1 METSVGSKV
10 LNVTSPGDEDIT
22 LDISI
27 LDNDPFNNAILED
40 NVVALTNEIDSKKI
54 NINANYKGIAPLITL
69 AIFNNKPKVIEYL
82 LSRKEIDTNISST
95 YWNNSTPLHI
105 AADQLNLELLKSLF
119 DKGANPNNLDSYKNT
134 PLHIVSLQC
143 EKGKIIFPFVK
154 LLLDNGAD
162 PGIRNNDDKTPSD
175 ILSLC
180 TSTVDRLD
188 TSSSIRFLN
197 KSSTAGAG
205 VKKGGRAPRKSRTK
219 RSHKK
224 SRRRSK
230 KQLSKK

>member
-95 YWNNSTPLHI
+95 Y
-105 AADQLNLELLKSLF
+105 
-119 DKGANPNNLDSYKNT
+119 
-134 PLHIVSLQC
+134 
-143 EKGKIIFPFVK
+143 
-154 LLLDNGAD
+154 
-162 PGIRNNDDKTPSD
+162 
-175 ILSLC
+175 
-180 TSTVDRLD
+180 
-188 TSSSIRFLN
+188 
-197 KSSTAGAG
+197 
-205 VKKGGRAPRKSRTK
+205 
-219 RSHKK
+219 
-224 SRRRSK
+224 
-230 KQLSKK
+230 

>member
-1 METSVGSKV
+1 M
-10 LNVTSPGDEDIT
+10 N
-22 LDISI
+22 
-27 LDNDPFNNAILED
+27 
-40 NVVALTNEIDSKKI
+40 
-54 NINANYKGIAPLITL
+54 
-69 AIFNNKPKVIEYL
+69 
-82 LSRKEIDTNISST
+82 
-95 YWNNSTPLHI
+95 
-105 AADQLNLELLKSLF
+105 
-119 DKGANPNNLDSYKNT
+119 
-134 PLHIVSLQC
+134 
-143 EKGKIIFPFVK
+143 
-154 LLLDNGAD
+154 NGAD
-162 PGIRNNDDKTPSD
+162 PGIRNNDNKTPSD

-224 SRRRSK
+224 IHRRRRSK